1 MMVAV
6 NTPHLLL
13 SALALGAA
21 YALVAVGFVLTLN
34 AAGAV
39 NFAHGD
45 SVMLGGVAAV
55 LLGVAAQAAGW
66 SVPGVVLLPVVILL
80 GAQLGLA
87 IGAAGFLPLK
97 DRPPSAVFVATIAIA
112 SIFEQSATA
121 FFGPAPRS
129 APPVWREGLQ
139 QPLAMIV
146 VAALVLG
153 AVYVVLERTQ
163 LGRRFRALAQDREM
177 ARALGIP
184 ATPLIAA
191 AFAAGG
197 GLAGLAGALL
207 GHQFLVVANQGPG
220 YMLKAYIAVVI
231 GGWGSVPGALA
242 GALLIALFE
251 TFVAASL
258 SAVWAQA
265 LLYIAVLLVLLLR
278 PQGLFGEPAG
288 RRA

>member
-1 MMVAV
+1 MDM
-6 NTPHLLL
+6 PLLL
-13 SALALGAA
+13 VSALALGAA

-55 LLGVAAQAAGW
+55 VLAGLAQTAG
-66 SVPGVVLLPVVILL
+66 SSLPGLVLLPAVILL
-80 GAQLGLA
+80 GAGLGLL
-87 IGAAGFLPLK
+87 IGALGFLPLK
-97 DRPPSAVFVATIAIA
+97 DRPPAAVFVATIAIA
-112 SIFEQSATA
+112 SVFEQSATV

-129 APPVWREGLQ
+129 APPVWRDGVL
-139 QPLAMIV
+139 QPLAMIA
-146 VAALVLG
+146 VAMLVLG
-153 AVYVVLERTQ
+153 AVYLVLERTQ

-184 ATPLIAA
+184 AIPLVAA

-265 LLYIAVLLVLLLR
+265 LLYVAVLLVLLLR

>member
-1 MMVAV
+1 M
-6 NTPHLLL
+6 NTSQLLL

-55 LLGVAAQAAGW
+55 LLGVAAQAVGLA
-66 SVPGVVLLPVVILL
+66 VPGVVLLPAVILL
-80 GAQLGLA
+80 GAALRLV
-87 IGAAGFLPLK
+87 IGALGFLPLK

-112 SIFEQSATA
+112 SVFEQSAMA

-129 APPVWREGLQ
+129 APPVWREGAM

-146 VAALVLG
+146 VAALALG
-153 AVYVVLERTQ
+153 IVYAVLERTQ

-207 GHQFLVVANQGPG
+207 GYQFLAVATPGPG
-220 YMLKAYIAVVI
+220 SMLAPSIAVVI

-242 GALLIALFE
+242 GALLIAAFE

-265 LLYIAVLLVLLLR
+265 LLYVAVLLVLLLR